1 MQPYRIVATIL
12 CAIGIPG
19 LFYLD
24 RHEDSQVSKA
34 LWIPAIWLFM
44 ISSRGVSWWLGM
56 QPSFKGAAVA
66 KSYEDGSPLDM
77 WAFTFLLVATLVVL
91 ISRSGRVGPLLRKN
105 GLILLYFSFCVL
117 SLVWSDFPFVAFK
130 RWTKALGD
138 LGILL
143 IILTESDPWGALKRV
158 VSGVGFLIFP
168 LSVLFI
174 AYYPGIG
181 QILTQSWTLEPTGV
195 TAQKN
200 ELGLDCMMYGV
211 FFVWMMMSVYRERRD
226 PSRRRRLLAHGM
238 IVIMIIWLLAQCQ
251 SMTSITGLVS
261 AVGVMWL
268 ASRRSQR
275 PVVVHSSVIA
285 VLGIAVTALFFD
297 PGGGMIGA
305 LGKDPTIHGRT
316 EIWSA
321 VLGVDT
327 NPWVGAGFESFWLG
341 PRLQKMWAVMPNF
354 YMNEAHNGYIELY
367 LQFGW
372 VGIVFIALLLATG
385 YKRAISGIRRNPGKA
400 SLFLGFLLCTLFY
413 AFSEAAFRTLTV
425 SWVFLLLVVTAGSQ
439 GVLFKSCQRAGLAH
453 AGGIAAEDQ
462 QACATHPPAFSLTEL
477 AEQSGRNESLPP
489 LFAEQRERNR

>member
-12 CAIGIPG
+12 FAIGIPG

-24 RHEDSQVSKA
+24 RHEDSRVSKA
-34 LWIPAIWLFM
+34 LWIPTAWLFV
-44 ISSRGVSWWLGM
+44 ISSRGVSAWFEL
-56 QPSFKGAAVA
+56 QRSFKRTTAA
-66 KSYEDGSPLDM
+66 KSYEDGSPVDM
-77 WAFTFLLVATLVVL
+77 WAFTFLLVAALVVL
-91 ISRSGRVGPLLRKN
+91 ITRSGRVAPLLRRN
-105 GLILLYFSFCVL
+105 GLILLYFSFCAV

-130 RWTKALGD
+130 RWVKALGD
-138 LGILL
+138 LGIVLV
-143 IILTESDPWGALKRV
+143 ILTDLDPWGALKRV
-158 VSGVGFLIFP
+158 LTRVGFLIFP

-174 AYYPGIG
+174 AYYPAIG
-181 QILTQSWTLEPTGV
+181 QMLTQSWTLEPIGV
-195 TAQKN
+195 STQKN

-211 FFVWMMMSVYRERRD
+211 FFLWMMVSLYRERQDR
-226 PSRRRRLLAHGM
+226 SRRRRLLAHGM
-238 IVIMIIWLLAQCQ
+238 IVIMVIWLLGQCQ

-261 AVGVMWL
+261 AGGVMWL
-268 ASRRSQR
+268 ASRRSR
-275 PVVVHSSVIA
+275 RTVVVHSSVLA
-285 VLGIAVTALFFD
+285 VLGIAVIALFFD

-321 VLGVDT
+321 VLGLDT

-372 VGIVFIALLLATG
+372 VGIFFIALLLATG
-385 YKRAISGIRRNPGKA
+385 YKRAISGIRRNPEKA

-425 SWVFLLLVVTAGSQ
+425 SWIFLLLVVTAGSQ
-439 GVLFKSCQRAGLAH
+439 GVLFRSSQRAGLTH
-453 AGGIAAEDQ
+453 AGDL
-462 QACATHPPAFSLTEL
+462 ATDDKQTYAPQPTGLFS
-477 AEQSGRNESLPP
+477 S
-489 LFAEQRERNR
+489 